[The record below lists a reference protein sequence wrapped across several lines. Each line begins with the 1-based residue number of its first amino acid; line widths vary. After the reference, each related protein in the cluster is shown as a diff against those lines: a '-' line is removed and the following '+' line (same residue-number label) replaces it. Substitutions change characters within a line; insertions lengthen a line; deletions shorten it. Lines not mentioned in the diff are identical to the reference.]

1 MKELN
6 IDSFED
12 IISPETNMKS
22 LINKLVNDLRE
33 DIEVYEKIKALGL
46 TVGEVRENIA
56 KLTDFKE
63 DYNYCKNCPGIDKCS
78 KITPHISMHLR
89 KDGNYISASYEPC
102 VRIIEQIA
110 ANRKYLCADF
120 PSEWKSS
127 NLRTLD
133 LSDTRKLA
141 IKEFAKIV
149 KGQSDR
155 WLYVTGNHKTGKS
168 FMLVTFAN
176 QYAIECKCQVAV
188 VNSTRLI
195 SSLADLSYNNKEEF
209 TRLMVALSNVPL
221 LVLDDF
227 GEEYKN
233 EYIRDQ
239 IVLPILTE
247 REHNSRLTFFT
258 SEFTIGEIKQLYS
271 IGKASGE
278 IRGRQ
283 LEKILTTMCGKE
295 FDLTGASIY
304 RK

>member
-6 IDSFED
+6 IESFED
-12 IISPETNMKS
+12 IITPESNMKS
-22 LINKLVNDLRE
+22 LISKLVNDLRE
-33 DIEVYEKIKALGL
+33 DIEVYEKIKALNV

-78 KITPHISMHLR
+78 KSTPHISMHL
-89 KDGNYISASYEPC
+89 KKEGDYISASYEPC
-102 VRIIEQIA
+102 PRMIEQIA
-110 ANRKYLCADF
+110 VNRKYLCADF

-127 NLRTLD
+127 TLRTLD
-133 LSDTRKLA
+133 LTETRKLA
-141 IKEFAKIV
+141 IKEFAKII
-149 KGQSDR
+149 KGQSER
-155 WLYVTGNHKTGKS
+155 WIYVTGNHKTGKS

-176 QYAIECKCQVAV
+176 EFASQGKGQVAV
-188 VNSTRLI
+188 VNSTKLI
-195 SSLADLSYNNKEEF
+195 QSLADLSYKDKEEF
-209 TRLMVALSNVPL
+209 TRQMVALSNVPL
-221 LVLDDF
+221 LVFDDF

-247 REHNSRLTFFT
+247 REHNSKLTFFT
-258 SEFTIGEIKQLYS
+258 SEFTISEIKKLYS
-271 IGKASGE
+271 VGVASGE